1 MVFHARIFRRIKE
14 MYTLRNFYA
23 CWQLMLRKLKKI
35 CNMQNEATLAQTMLD
50 KMSNQINIQIKPPTS
65 IQIFS

>member
-23 CWQLMLRKLKKI
+23 CWQLMLRKLKK
-35 CNMQNEATLAQTMLD
+35 MQNEATLAQTMLD
-50 KMSNQINIQIKPPTS
+50 KMSNQINIQIKPPIS